1 MPVLDEMQIYNLA
14 LVLFSLI
21 FDLIIIIFIIISV
34 LLINSLLMI
43 GVETKTL
50 ETGIL
55 RMVGNSKRGIIL
67 MIIIQCSM
75 FVIPSLLIGLIL
87 CFPLLKIFYTYIFK
101 SDASEGFDPVPS
113 PAAIIFAIVVGFLV
127 PFISSILPIMKVL
140 S

>member
-14 LVLFSLI
+14 LLLFSLI
-21 FDLIIIIFIIISV
+21 FDLIIIIFIFISV

-67 MIIIQCSM
+67 MI
-75 FVIPSLLIGLIL
+75 VI
-87 CFPLLKIFYTYIFK
+87 
-101 SDASEGFDPVPS
+101 
-113 PAAIIFAIVVGFLV
+113 
-127 PFISSILPIMKVL
+127 
-140 S
+140 